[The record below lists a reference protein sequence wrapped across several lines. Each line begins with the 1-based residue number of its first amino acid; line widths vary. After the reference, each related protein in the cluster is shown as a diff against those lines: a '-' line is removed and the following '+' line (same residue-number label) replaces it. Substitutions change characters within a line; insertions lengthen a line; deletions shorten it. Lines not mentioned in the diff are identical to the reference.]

1 MDERPISSD
10 WLTAQQKYWDAWLD
24 LTRQSLAFAVPGEA
38 PGPAAE
44 GLRRWWEAVAPA
56 VPPPTQELFGRLV
69 DLSRPYLEMAEQ
81 FADRTTEDSGAALD
95 QWLDGLNQAF
105 GATERSAVST
115 SGSDA
120 PAAAA
125 LWELP
130 LDAWRQAVSALL
142 PISGDVLNSA
152 KQADPVRVRVEL
164 KDKRERLLS
173 IPGIGYTRE
182 LQEQYQ
188 QLWRRVADYIEAL
201 QHYELAFV
209 RLGRRSIENFRKRL
223 DAAAARA
230 PIDSLRQLYDLW
242 VDACEEM
249 YVEYVLSD
257 EYAALYGRLINAL
270 SAVKQQSSVLLDDM
284 LEGMNLPTRREI
296 DTMHRR
302 IHETRRENRTL
313 RADLERLNERL
324 ERSGT
329 ASSAD
334 SKPHRKT
341 KHH

>member
-1 MDERPISSD
+1 MDERPASSD

-81 FADRTTEDSGAALD
+81 FADRTSEDSGAALD
-95 QWLDGLNQAF
+95 QWLDGLNQTF
-105 GATERSAVST
+105 GATERSAAST
-115 SGSDA
+115 SGPDA

-142 PISGDVLNSA
+142 PIPGDVLKSA
-152 KQADPVRVRVEL
+152 KQADAVRVRVEL
-164 KDKRERLLS
+164 KDKRDRLLS

-188 QLWRRVADYIEAL
+188 QLWRRVADYVEAL
-201 QHYELAFV
+201 QNYDLAFV

-242 VDACEEM
+242 VDACEEV

-257 EYAALYGRLINAL
+257 EYAALYGRLVNAL

-329 ASSAD
+329 ASSTD